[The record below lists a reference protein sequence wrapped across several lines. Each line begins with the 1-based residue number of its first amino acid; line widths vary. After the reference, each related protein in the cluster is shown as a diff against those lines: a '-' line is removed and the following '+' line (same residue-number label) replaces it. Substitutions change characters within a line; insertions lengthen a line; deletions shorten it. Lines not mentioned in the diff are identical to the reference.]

1 MGPVRVQVKLINA
14 IDEALVNRG
23 LLAPHLLRECE
34 AQALVDTGALTLVLP
49 PAIVNQLGLR
59 IRGHQIARYANGFE
73 EPVGITEPVTIVCEQ
88 RQTSVQALVVG
99 DEVLIGQV
107 VLELLDL
114 LPDCKN
120 QRLIP
125 NPANPDYPVAIIKLS
140 KILEVSG
147 GTSK

>member
-1 MGPVRVQVKLINA
+1 MEPIGMGAVRVNVKLTNA
-14 IDEALVNRG
+14 IDEALVSRG

-34 AQALVDTGALTLVLP
+34 IQALVDTGALTLVVP
-49 PAIVNQLGLR
+49 PAIAEQLGLR
-59 IRGHQIARYANGFE
+59 IRGQQVARYANGFE
-73 EPVGITEPVTIVCEQ
+73 EPIGVTEPVIVVCEG
-88 RQTSVQALVVG
+88 RQTSVEALVVG

-125 NPANPDYPVAIIKLS
+125 NPANPDYPVAIIK
-140 KILEVSG
+140 
-147 GTSK
+147 